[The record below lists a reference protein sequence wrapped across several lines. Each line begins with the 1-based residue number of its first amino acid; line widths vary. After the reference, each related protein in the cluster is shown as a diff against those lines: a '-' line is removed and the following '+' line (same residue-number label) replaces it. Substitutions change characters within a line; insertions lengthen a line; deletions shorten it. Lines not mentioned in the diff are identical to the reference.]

1 MEYAG
6 FWIRVAAYI
15 IDYIILT
22 ILIGVLFFILTAI
35 GVIDFS
41 GMMEIATDPSV
52 QAGGEPDPEAVMA
65 ATQGMMRGMG
75 ILYLISFLLIW
86 LYEALLTSSAMQAT
100 PGKMVFG
107 LRVTTVDGERIGF
120 GRATGRFFGKI
131 VSGAIAYIGF
141 IMVGFTERK
150 QGLHDMM
157 ASTLVVRA

>member
-1 MEYAG
+1 
-6 FWIRVAAYI
+6 
-15 IDYIILT
+15 
-22 ILIGVLFFILTAI
+22 
-35 GVIDFS
+35 
-41 GMMEIATDPSV
+41 
-52 QAGGEPDPEAVMA
+52 MA

-75 ILYLISFLLIW
+75 ILYLVSFLLIW
-86 LYEALLTSSAMQAT
+86 LYEALLTSSSMQAT

-131 VSGAIAYIGF
+131 GSGAIAYIGF